1 MFETALLAAVFV
13 FLGHAGFA
21 PDEKPECTQT
31 VTAPTLF
38 KADDEPPT
46 ASAEYVFPNDTNS
59 KPKLAVSLSFQ
70 SPLENETPDTY
81 LISDFE
87 VELQMPELPT
97 GCEITALTM
106 ALNYYGCPAD
116 KVEIAERYLPT
127 VPADLYYGD
136 DGRLYGPDLNRYFV
150 GDPATRGGYICGT
163 EAIVYAANSHL
174 ADINSSLHAVD
185 LTGSPA
191 EDLYELVSERHIF
204 IAQSALHI
212 KMGNFIHLFCCKIIF
227 PSFFYHLCCRI
238 RRSSGSEN
246 NQLFRRTFL
255 EKSFCIFQS
264 VHKSGMKPSAE
275 NNGFVFRHCLCGNF
289 FQLHGGAVQLFGNPF
304 GILLGKARDA
314 LINY

>member
-1 MFETALLAAVFV
+1 MKKIIAALLAAGICVMLCACSADV
-13 FLGHAGFA
+13 LNSVDAGNNSA
-21 PDEKPECTQT
+21 GDEVEDEMQETEQGEDADASEPSDSSDEDSSDESESYTDYQS
-31 VTAPTLF
+31 VLDAYTL
-38 KADDEPPT
+38 
-46 ASAEYVFPNDTNS
+46 
-59 KPKLAVSLSFQ
+59 KL
-70 SPLENETPDTY
+70 LENETPDTY

-163 EAIVYAANSHL
+163 EAIVYAANSYL

-191 EDLYELVSERHIF
+191 EDLYELVSENTPVVVWVTISM
-204 IAQSALHI
+204 Q
-212 KMGNFIHLFCCKIIF
+212 
-227 PSFFYHLCCRI
+227 P
-238 RRSSGSEN
+238 RRSPEGWYTEDGAYVDWSTN
-246 NQLFRRTFL
+246 D
-255 EKSFCIFQS
+255 
-264 VHKSGMKPSAE
+264 H
-275 NNGFVFRHCLCGNF
+275 
-289 FQLHGGAVQLFGNPF
+289 GAV
-304 GILLGKARDA
+304 
-314 LINY
+314 LIGYTKDTVTIADPISGLTEYDRAEFEEVFASRGSRCVVIQQ

>member
-1 MFETALLAAVFV
+1 MQKRLLKIYMFETALLAAVFV

-38 KADDEPPT
+38 KADDEPTT
-46 ASAEYVFPNDTNS
+46 ASAEYVFSNDTNS
-59 KPKLAVSLSFQ
+59 KPKLAVGLSFQ

-163 EAIVYAANSHL
+163 EAIVYAANSYL

-191 EDLYELVSERHIF
+191 EDLYELVSENTPVVVWVTISM
-204 IAQSALHI
+204 Q
-212 KMGNFIHLFCCKIIF
+212 
-227 PSFFYHLCCRI
+227 P
-238 RRSSGSEN
+238 RRSPEGWYTEDGAYVDWSTN
-246 NQLFRRTFL
+246 D
-255 EKSFCIFQS
+255 
-264 VHKSGMKPSAE
+264 H
-275 NNGFVFRHCLCGNF
+275 
-289 FQLHGGAVQLFGNPF
+289 GAVLIGYTKDTVTIADPISGLTEYDRAEFEEVFASRGNRCVV
-304 GILLGKARDA
+304 IQQ
-314 LINY
+314 

>member
-1 MFETALLAAVFV
+1 MQKRLLKIYMFETALLAAVFV

-46 ASAEYVFPNDTNS
+46 DSAEYVFSNDTNS
-59 KPKLAVSLSFQ
+59 KPELAVSLSFQ

-136 DGRLYGPDLNRYFV
+136 DGRLYL
-150 GDPATRGGYICGT
+150 
-163 EAIVYAANSHL
+163 
-174 ADINSSLHAVD
+174 SLI
-185 LTGSPA
+185 
-191 EDLYELVSERHIF
+191 HI
-204 IAQSALHI
+204 
-212 KMGNFIHLFCCKIIF
+212 
-227 PSFFYHLCCRI
+227 
-238 RRSSGSEN
+238 
-246 NQLFRRTFL
+246 
-255 EKSFCIFQS
+255 
-264 VHKSGMKPSAE
+264 
-275 NNGFVFRHCLCGNF
+275 
-289 FQLHGGAVQLFGNPF
+289 
-304 GILLGKARDA
+304 
-314 LINY
+314 

>member
-1 MFETALLAAVFV
+1 MLETALLAAVFV

-21 PDEKPECTQT
+21 PDKKPECTQT

-46 ASAEYVFPNDTNS
+46 DSAEYVFSNDTNS
-59 KPKLAVSLSFQ
+59 KPELAVSLSFQ

-163 EAIVYAANSHL
+163 EAIVYAANSYL

-191 EDLYELVSERHIF
+191 EDLYELVSENTPVVWVTISM
-204 IAQSALHI
+204 Q
-212 KMGNFIHLFCCKIIF
+212 
-227 PSFFYHLCCRI
+227 P
-238 RRSSGSEN
+238 RRSPEGWYTEDRAYVDWSTN
-246 NQLFRRTFL
+246 D
-255 EKSFCIFQS
+255 
-264 VHKSGMKPSAE
+264 H
-275 NNGFVFRHCLCGNF
+275 
-289 FQLHGGAVQLFGNPF
+289 GAVLIGYTKDTVTIADPISGLTEYDRAEFEEVFASRGNRCVV
-304 GILLGKARDA
+304 IQQ
-314 LINY
+314 

>member
-1 MFETALLAAVFV
+1 MQKRLLKIYMFETALLAAVFV

-46 ASAEYVFPNDTNS
+46 ASAEYVFSNDTNS

-163 EAIVYAANSHL
+163 EAIVYAANSYL

-191 EDLYELVSERHIF
+191 EDLYELVSENTPVVVWVTISM
-204 IAQSALHI
+204 Q
-212 KMGNFIHLFCCKIIF
+212 
-227 PSFFYHLCCRI
+227 P
-238 RRSSGSEN
+238 RRSPEGWYTEDGAYVDWIYKRYRHHCRPD
-246 NQLFRRTFL
+246 FRPYR
-255 EKSFCIFQS
+255 I
-264 VHKSGMKPSAE
+264 
-275 NNGFVFRHCLCGNF
+275 
-289 FQLHGGAVQLFGNPF
+289 
-304 GILLGKARDA
+304 
-314 LINY
+314 

>member
-1 MFETALLAAVFV
+1 MKKIIAALLAAVFV

-46 ASAEYVFPNDTNS
+46 ASAEYVFSNDTNS

-163 EAIVYAANSHL
+163 EAIVYAANSYL

-191 EDLYELVSERHIF
+191 EDLYELVSENTPVVVWVTISM
-204 IAQSALHI
+204 Q
-212 KMGNFIHLFCCKIIF
+212 
-227 PSFFYHLCCRI
+227 P
-238 RRSSGSEN
+238 RRSPEGWYTEDGAYVDWSTN
-246 NQLFRRTFL
+246 D
-255 EKSFCIFQS
+255 
-264 VHKSGMKPSAE
+264 H
-275 NNGFVFRHCLCGNF
+275 
-289 FQLHGGAVQLFGNPF
+289 GAVLIGYTKDTVTIADPISGLTEYDRAEFEEVFASRGNRCVV
-304 GILLGKARDA
+304 IQQ
-314 LINY
+314 

>member
-1 MFETALLAAVFV
+1 MQKRLLKIYMFETALLAAVFV

-21 PDEKPECTQT
+21 PDKKPECTQT

-46 ASAEYVFPNDTNS
+46 DSAEYVFSNDTNS
-59 KPKLAVSLSFQ
+59 KPELAVSLSFQ

-163 EAIVYAANSHL
+163 EAIVYAANSYL

-191 EDLYELVSERHIF
+191 EDLYELVSENTPVVVWVTISM
-204 IAQSALHI
+204 Q
-212 KMGNFIHLFCCKIIF
+212 
-227 PSFFYHLCCRI
+227 P
-238 RRSSGSEN
+238 RRSPGGWYTEDGAYVDWSTN
-246 NQLFRRTFL
+246 D
-255 EKSFCIFQS
+255 
-264 VHKSGMKPSAE
+264 H
-275 NNGFVFRHCLCGNF
+275 
-289 FQLHGGAVQLFGNPF
+289 GAVLIGYTKDTVTIADPISGLTEYDRAEFEEVFASRGNRCVV
-304 GILLGKARDA
+304 IQQ
-314 LINY
+314 

>member
-1 MFETALLAAVFV
+1 MQKRLLKIYMFETALLAVVFV

-46 ASAEYVFPNDTNS
+46 ASAEYVFSNDTNS

-163 EAIVYAANSHL
+163 EAIVYAANSYL

-191 EDLYELVSERHIF
+191 EDLYELVSENTPVVVWVTISM
-204 IAQSALHI
+204 Q
-212 KMGNFIHLFCCKIIF
+212 
-227 PSFFYHLCCRI
+227 P
-238 RRSSGSEN
+238 RRSPEGWYTEDGAYVDWSTN
-246 NQLFRRTFL
+246 D
-255 EKSFCIFQS
+255 
-264 VHKSGMKPSAE
+264 H
-275 NNGFVFRHCLCGNF
+275 
-289 FQLHGGAVQLFGNPF
+289 GAVLIGYTKDTVTIADPISGLTEYDRAEFEEVFASRGNRCVV
-304 GILLGKARDA
+304 IQQ
-314 LINY
+314 

>member
-1 MFETALLAAVFV
+1 MQKRLLKIYMFETALLAAVFV
-13 FLGHAGFA
+13 FHGHAGFA

-46 ASAEYVFPNDTNS
+46 ASAEYVFSNDTNS

-163 EAIVYAANSHL
+163 EAIVYAANSYL

-191 EDLYELVSERHIF
+191 EDLYELVSENTPVVVWVTISM
-204 IAQSALHI
+204 Q
-212 KMGNFIHLFCCKIIF
+212 
-227 PSFFYHLCCRI
+227 P
-238 RRSSGSEN
+238 RRSPEGWYTEDGAYVDWSTN
-246 NQLFRRTFL
+246 D
-255 EKSFCIFQS
+255 
-264 VHKSGMKPSAE
+264 H
-275 NNGFVFRHCLCGNF
+275 
-289 FQLHGGAVQLFGNPF
+289 GAVLIGYTKDTVTIAGPISGLTEYDRAEFEEVFASRGNRCVV
-304 GILLGKARDA
+304 IQQ
-314 LINY
+314 

>member
-1 MFETALLAAVFV
+1 MQKRLLKIYMFETALLAAVFV

-21 PDEKPECTQT
+21 PDEEPECTQT

-46 ASAEYVFPNDTNS
+46 ASAEYVFSNDTNS

-163 EAIVYAANSHL
+163 EAIVYAANSYL

-191 EDLYELVSERHIF
+191 EDLYELVSENTPVVVWVTISM
-204 IAQSALHI
+204 Q
-212 KMGNFIHLFCCKIIF
+212 
-227 PSFFYHLCCRI
+227 P
-238 RRSSGSEN
+238 RRSPEGWYTEDGAYVDWSTN
-246 NQLFRRTFL
+246 D
-255 EKSFCIFQS
+255 
-264 VHKSGMKPSAE
+264 H
-275 NNGFVFRHCLCGNF
+275 
-289 FQLHGGAVQLFGNPF
+289 GAVLIGYTKDTVTIADPISGLTEYDRAEFEEVFASRGNRCVV
-304 GILLGKARDA
+304 IQQ
-314 LINY
+314 